1 MPPMLRFLIS
11 RIFAALVTLL
21 VITAT
26 LYGIIMLTPP
36 ESRAEL
42 YMTKG
47 NARLTEEQY
56 ARHIEMIIERHH
68 LRDPFPVQYAYWV
81 GSLIK
86 GDWGYSPVLQDY
98 VLDTLLRR
106 SAVTAEL
113 TFYSLLFFV
122 PLGLISGII
131 AGSKKDRG
139 ADNQFRI
146 AAFIATSMP
155 PFILALILISIFYV
169 QLDWFPIERLSI
181 HMDQYVK
188 SDAFRIITGFITI
201 DGLLN
206 QRLDISLD
214 AARHLV
220 LPVITLSLVHWATLG
235 RVTRTTTIEELQKEY
250 IVAGKARGIS
260 NRSLVWKHSFRN
272 VLAPSVSNSALS
284 AAALFTGVF
293 VIEVIFHLQ
302 GISQVVVFAISGAPD
317 APSALGY
324 AVYSVLIVLAVM
336 LILDIVQAIVDPR
349 IRQGTI

>member
-21 VITAT
+21 VITAV
-26 LYGIIMLTPP
+26 LYGIIMLTPA
-36 ESRAEL
+36 ETRAEL

-47 NARLTEEQY
+47 NAHLSEEQY
-56 ARHIEMIIERHH
+56 ARLIEQIIKRHH
-68 LRDPFPVQYAYWV
+68 LRDPFPVQYAYWI
-81 GSLIK
+81 GSLIE
-86 GDWGYSPVLQDY
+86 GNWGYSPVLQDN
-98 VLDTLLRR
+98 VLNTLVRR
-106 SAVTAEL
+106 SKVTAEL
-113 TFYSLLFFV
+113 TIYSLLFFI
-122 PLGLISGII
+122 PLGLISGVI

-139 ADNQFRI
+139 ADHRFRTS
-146 AAFIATSMP
+146 AFIATSMP

-169 QLDWFPIERLSI
+169 QLGWFPIERLSLQN
-181 HMDQYVK
+181 DQFVK
-188 SDAFRIITGFITI
+188 SEAFRTITGFITI

-206 QRLDISLD
+206 QRPDISLD

-235 RVTRTTTIEELQKEY
+235 RVTRATTIEELQKEY

-272 VLAPSVSNSALS
+272 VMAPSVANSALS

-293 VIEVIFHLQ
+293 VIEVIFNLH
-302 GISQVVVFAISGAPD
+302 GISQVVVSSISGAPD

-324 AVYSVLIVLAVM
+324 AIYSVLVVLMVM
-336 LILDIVQAIVDPR
+336 LILDILQAIVDPR